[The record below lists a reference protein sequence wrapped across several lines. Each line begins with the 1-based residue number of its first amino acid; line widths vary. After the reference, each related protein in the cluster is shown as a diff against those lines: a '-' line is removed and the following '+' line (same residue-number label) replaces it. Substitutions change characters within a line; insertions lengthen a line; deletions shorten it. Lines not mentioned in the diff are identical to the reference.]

1 MTIKDLIDVL
11 PVASKIWINV
21 YHEEDDGKLTFI
33 RHITHIATD
42 DSSDYDMLYIYRILP
57 EGIDLL
63 EVMALD

>member
-11 PVASKIWINV
+11 PVAAKICINV
-21 YHEEDDGKLTFI
+21 YHEEDDGKLTFVQ
-33 RHITHIATD
+33 HITHIMTD
-42 DSSDYDMLYIYRILP
+42 DPSEYEHLYVYRLLP